1 MNSDVLDQ
9 FNLNVSHYGYSA
21 TSIDQLG
28 ASEYTLVTIVV
39 DCSGSVSLFKS
50 DLEKT
55 IKEVVSACKLSPRS
69 DNLMIRIITFSD
81 DMSELHGFKLL
92 SQCNPD
98 DYTDCLS
105 IGGCTALFSA
115 SENAI
120 EACAAYGKT
129 LTDNEFSVNG
139 IVVIITDGMNNKS
152 GTEKDVEKVL
162 KKTVK
167 SEVLESL
174 LTILVG
180 VGTQFDPAVS
190 QYLDEFKN
198 KAGLNQY
205 VDIKD
210 ANSKTLAKL
219 AKFISKSISAQSQS
233 LGTGGPSQTLTF

>member
-1 MNSDVLDQ
+1 MNSNTLEQ
-9 FNLNVSHYGYSA
+9 FGLNVSHYGYSA
-21 TSIDQLG
+21 TSINNL
-28 ASEYTLVTIVV
+28 AATEYTLVTIVV
-39 DCSGSVSLFKS
+39 DCSGSVSPFKAE
-50 DLEKT
+50 LEKA
-55 IKEVVSACKLSPRS
+55 IQEVVEACKLSPRS
-69 DNLMIRIITFSD
+69 DNLMIRIVTFSD
-81 DMSELHGFKLL
+81 SMDELHGFKLL
-92 SQCNPD
+92 TECKVD
-98 DYTDCLS
+98 DYVDCLK

-129 LTDNEFSVNG
+129 LTDNEFGVNG
-139 IVVIITDGMNNKS
+139 IVVILTDGMNNKA

-162 KKTVK
+162 KKTTK

-180 VGTQFDPAVS
+180 VGTKSDPS
-190 QYLDEFKN
+190 ISKYLNDFKD

-219 AKFISKSISAQSQS
+219 AQFISKSISAQSNS
-233 LGTGGPSQTLTF
+233 LGTGGPSKTLTF